1 MFFFETSDIYI
12 RLFHIVKQK
21 LCLYLESNSVSLFI
35 STFGSDQATF
45 FFIWH
50 KSHVPVPR
58 LTISGSINLDTS
70 LHIVFS
76 IYFFQFPQ
84 VVGYVS
90 IIILSSVR
98 KGFRMVFV
106 VRPELFFSNSKI
118 LLTFLQTVKA
128 LIKQIKRAI
137 GVNWKVIKTSKDKI
151 KDILKSD

>member
-1 MFFFETSDIYI
+1 MKLLTYI
-12 RLFHIVKQK
+12 FVYFILLSRNYAYIWKVILS
-21 LCLYLESNSVSLFI
+21 LYLLVLSGQI
-35 STFGSDQATF
+35 KQHF

-90 IIILSSVR
+90 IIIVSSVR